1 MESLRVDPRSSLKG
15 RTFKTK
21 HGFRHGVEVAQSG
34 KEIVFFRPVDKS
46 YSHLTLLGDAIR
58 KFDFV
63 AQTFSVVSVETD
75 HVVLG
80 PAFGEPVLVRLSHL
94 TYDELSRNLSVW
106 EHGDTGYH
114 VIQDMPLW
122 LQVFPTVF
130 IF

>member
-1 MESLRVDPRSSLKG
+1 
-15 RTFKTK
+15 
-21 HGFRHGVEVAQSG
+21 
-34 KEIVFFRPVDKS
+34 VDKS

-114 VIQDMPLW
+114 VIQEMPLW

-130 IF
+130 IFWSSGIYWPMGMYCGCSICRPDPIIKID

>member
-1 MESLRVDPRSSLKG
+1 M
-15 RTFKTK
+15 
-21 HGFRHGVEVAQSG
+21 
-34 KEIVFFRPVDKS
+34 DKN

-63 AQTFSVVSVETD
+63 AQTFSVVSVETG

-114 VIQDMPLW
+114 VIQEMLLW
-122 LQVFPTVF
+122 LQVFAHVWARPRPLYSFFEAKWYIGQWECNADGPYVDSDLNPM
-130 IF
+130 INQN